1 MGHRLRRRTHRFRPR
16 VLDHEIVGSFA
27 DTEIHRRIAKRK
39 AGQVNRQELAG
50 FAHDRE
56 RLDLAVI
63 PNGVADGAAHAG
75 RIPSPLDADS
85 AALARNQR
93 RQDALTS
100 RGGAVH
106 QARDEVVVSGVA
118 QRAEL
123 LEPAHTKTRLAAAE
137 RLETRLQHELVAKAL
152 LRLTRDRRHQFAA
165 VDDLGVVEA
174 LLFLSGQI
182 GQKAEHRGVHVEG
195 QRSG

>member
-1 MGHRLRRRTHRFRPR
+1 MTGPSRASPRRGPSRRPR
-16 VLDHEIVGSFA
+16 GLPRSPP
-27 DTEIHRRIAKRK
+27 TRK
-39 AGQVNRQELAG
+39 ARQVRARFPNPRQ
-50 FAHDRE
+50 

-63 PNGVADGAAHAG
+63 PNGVANGAALAG
-75 RIPSPLDADS
+75 RIPSPL
-85 AALARNQR
+85 AANPAAFARKQR
-93 RQDALTS
+93 RQNTLTS

-106 QARDEVVVSGVA
+106 QARDEVVVGGVA

-123 LEPAHTKTRLAAAE
+123 LEPAHAKTRLAAAE

-152 LRLTRDRRHQFAA
+152 LRLTGNRRHQFAA

-174 LLFLSGQI
+174 LLFLSRQI
-182 GQKAEHRGVHVEG
+182 GQKAEHRGVHVER